1 MKKSFLLLSAAF
13 LLASVASAQTVV
25 FDFSN
30 PKNLGTF
37 NFSPMSLGEL
47 QTSKYDSNGKEK
59 DRSYVSGA
67 NHVLIID
74 GETFE
79 KDGVQITTANP
90 EKYKDYTRF
99 FFGSI
104 AKKYPAD
111 PKPEDFYCDLRWYQ
125 KETIE
130 ITAPEGKKIQSV
142 VLNAKSGDFP
152 VRANGN
158 TVAVTEGGKQTI
170 SDDKTLNEWTAD
182 ESSNVTTLKYR
193 AADTAP
199 TQMAYSITVTLAD
212 QTGSGVENIEAVNN
226 GTVEYYD
233 LTGKR
238 YTGKELTPG
247 LYIRKSGGTVTKI
260 LVK

>member
-13 LLASVASAQTVV
+13 LLASAAPAQTVV
-25 FDFSN
+25 FNFSN
-30 PKNLGTF
+30 PSNLGSF
-37 NFSPMSLGEL
+37 SFSPLSLTEL
-47 QTSKYDSNGKEK
+47 QTSKYDNNGKEK
-59 DRSYVSGA
+59 DRSYISGA

-79 KDGVQITTANP
+79 KDGVKITTANP

-104 AKKYPAD
+104 NKKYPAD

-130 ITAPEGKKIQSV
+130 IAAPEGKKIQSV
-142 VLNAKSGDFP
+142 VLNAKEGDFP

-158 TVAVTEGGKQTI
+158 TIAVTEGGKQTI
-170 SDDKTLNEWTAD
+170 SDDKTLNEWIAD

-193 AADTAP
+193 ASDSAP
-199 TQMAYSITVTLAD
+199 TQMAYSITVTLTD
-212 QTGSGVENIEAVNN
+212 ISGSGVEGIEYVNSSA
-226 GTVEYYD
+226 VEYYD
-233 LTGKR
+233 LTGNR
-238 YTGKELTPG
+238 YTGEGLTPG
-247 LYIRKSGGTVTKI
+247 LYIRKSGDTVTKI